1 MFTHL
6 DICNKELG
14 EVIMEKMKIIYV
26 NCGVKNNYTK
36 EDHRSYIYTQL
47 LQLRKDSL
55 KKKSGLYGIRTL
67 DLCDTD
73 AALYQFYTVKANWEQ
88 VVELA

>member
-6 DICNKELG
+6 DICNKERG

-26 NCGVKNNYTK
+26 HWRVKKNYTK

-55 KKKSGLYGIRTL
+55 KKKIRL
-67 DLCDTD
+67 VRDS
-73 AALYQFYTVKANWEQ
+73 NP
-88 VVELA
+88 

>member
-1 MFTHL
+1 
-6 DICNKELG
+6 
-14 EVIMEKMKIIYV
+14 MKIIYV
-26 NCGVKNNYTK
+26 NRGVKKNYTK

-55 KKKSGLYGIRTL
+55 DTL

>member
-1 MFTHL
+1 
-6 DICNKELG
+6 
-14 EVIMEKMKIIYV
+14 MEKMKIISV
-26 NCGVKNNYTK
+26 NCGVKKNYTK
-36 EDHRSYIYTQL
+36 EDHRSYICTQL

-55 KKKSGLYGIRTL
+55 KKKSGLYGIRTLDWL